1 MRALQE
7 EGDIPAVGHRERGQT
22 SAGINWLNM
31 IIMVVQLLNVD
42 DCLYKQIYLYCVV
55 LLASQDRLRV
65 GAPII
70 YVINDWR

>member
-1 MRALQE
+1 
-7 EGDIPAVGHRERGQT
+7 
-22 SAGINWLNM
+22 M